1 MEIAFHSLEELY
13 TRLKPA
19 LRTKKEE
26 MRRHGFT
33 YIKEEDIWNYF
44 KEKKWKT
51 AYGLQLH
58 EMVDDILNCE
68 DEFIEDYVKDKLN
81 LKNRTVYFDNESR
94 R

>member
-1 MEIAFHSLEELY
+1 MEIVFHSLEELY

-19 LRTKKEE
+19 LCSKREE
-26 MRRHGFT
+26 MGRHGYT

-51 AYGLQLH
+51 AHGLQLH

-68 DEFIEDYVKDKLN
+68 DDFIDTYLKEKLN
-81 LKNRTVYFDNESR
+81 VKNRTLYFDNEK
-94 R
+94 